1 MLVEFRKDLN
11 EYKIWYTKMLVDV
24 YLLSYKQFNFS
35 LDEARQR
42 QWRARHGVARQCNW
56 NKTISLYLH
65 LA

>member
-1 MLVEFRKDLN
+1 
-11 EYKIWYTKMLVDV
+11 MLVDV